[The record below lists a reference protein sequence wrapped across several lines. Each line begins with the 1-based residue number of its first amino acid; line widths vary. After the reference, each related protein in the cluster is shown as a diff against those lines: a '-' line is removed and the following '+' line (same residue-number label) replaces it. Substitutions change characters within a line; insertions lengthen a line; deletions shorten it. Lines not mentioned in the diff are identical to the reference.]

1 MKIQLLAIGQRM
13 PDWVSQGFNEY
24 ARRMPEHCRLELKE
38 VAAIKRNA
46 KADTRK
52 ITQREGEALL
62 ATLPKDC
69 CCVALERSGKALS
82 TEKLSQHM
90 ENWLQQGRDVI
101 IMVGG
106 PEGLSQACQQ
116 RADHVWSLSAM
127 TFAHPLVRVMV
138 AEQIYRASSI
148 LNNLPY
154 HRGNG

>member
-13 PDWVSQGFNEY
+13 PDWVDRGFDQY
-24 ARRMPEHCRLELKE
+24 ARRMPQHCRLELRE
-38 VAAIKRNA
+38 VASLKRTA
-46 KADTRK
+46 RADTNR
-52 ITQREGEALL
+52 ITQLEGEALL
-62 ATLPKDC
+62 NALPEQC
-69 CCVALERSGKALS
+69 CTIALERIGKSLS
-82 TEKLSQHM
+82 TEQLSDHM
-90 ENWLQQGRDVI
+90 ANWLQHGRDVI

-116 RADHVWSLSAM
+116 RADHLWSLSAL

-138 AEQIYRASSI
+138 AEQIYRAWSI